1 MANQK
6 ISRKELLKTSDE
18 FLTIS
23 ARAIIF
29 AREHSRLF
37 GYLGMVLIGLLLIY
51 LGINTYLKHINKKGQ
66 DAYNMAYYAI
76 NKNMGRPDI
85 KPDEL
90 IKSEEYFQRVTD
102 EYGIS
107 KAARLALPELA
118 YIKFLQKKYDDAIFQ
133 YQQFLDKVADNDPY
147 QSLARMALAVC
158 YEEKGELTKA
168 IQLLKEIT
176 SGPDDFFN
184 EQAMLSLA
192 RVYRLA
198 HRQGESDAIL
208 KEFINRF
215 KTSPFLPVAKAY
227 LNP

>member
-1 MANQK
+1 MAKKK
-6 ISRKELLKTSDE
+6 ISRKKLLKTSDE
-18 FLTIS
+18 FLTFS

-37 GYLGMVLIGLLLIY
+37 GYLGMVVVGLLLIF
-51 LGINTYLKHINKKGQ
+51 LGINTYLKHVNKKGQ
-66 DAYNMAYYAI
+66 EAYNVAYYTMV
-76 NKNMGRPDI
+76 KNMGPDT

-90 IKSEEYFQRVTD
+90 KKSEELFQQVTD
-102 EYGIS
+102 KYGIS

-118 YIKFLQKKYDDAIFQ
+118 YINFIQKNYDKAIFQ

-158 YEEKGELTKA
+158 YEEKGELDKA
-168 IQLLKEIT
+168 IRILKELT

-198 HRQGESDAIL
+198 HRQGESEEIL
-208 KEFINRF
+208 KEFVDRF